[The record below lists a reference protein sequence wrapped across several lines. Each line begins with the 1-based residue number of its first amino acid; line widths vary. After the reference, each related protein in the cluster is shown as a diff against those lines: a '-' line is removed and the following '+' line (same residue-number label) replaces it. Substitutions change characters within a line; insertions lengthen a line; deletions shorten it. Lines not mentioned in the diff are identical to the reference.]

1 MFDIFIA
8 IKSIK
13 SINLS
18 IYQSIYLSIYLSIIK
33 MQEID
38 IYIYLQSILEIK
50 MQTFECTEEKK
61 TSLLPSQKR
70 GSKVKISQTHFFVN
84 SD

>member
-61 TSLLPSQKR
+61 NQFTAVTKKGQ
-70 GSKVKISQTHFFVN
+70 
-84 SD
+84 